1 VGLPCSTA
9 LKKMYE
15 LMSCLAGYLCG
26 SIPFAYIVTRRSMG
40 LDIREVDIGNMGA
53 GAVIRTVGVG
63 WGVFVGVGDIVKG
76 FAPVMLA
83 QYLDVGLFWV
93 YATGFAAVI
102 GHCYPLYIG
111 FRGGHGVA
119 TLIGVFLG
127 IVPKAMGLT
136 LLVMG
141 LVLLLHARNRASR
154 RIFLAVA
161 VSAPFLP
168 ALVYAIYQS
177 IPMVLY
183 SLALVGYVAVRNVR
197 RLRHPRTITERLLG
211 EMDDQ

>member
-1 VGLPCSTA
+1 
-9 LKKMYE
+9 MYE
-15 LMSCLAGYLCG
+15 LISCLAGYLCG
-26 SIPFAYIVTRRSMG
+26 SIPFAYIVTRRSKG
-40 LDIREVDIGNMGA
+40 VDIRKVDIGNMGA

-63 WGVFVGVGDIVKG
+63 PGILVGVGDIAKG

-83 QYLDVGLFWV
+83 QYLDVSLFWV

-111 FRGGHGVA
+111 FRGGQGVA

-141 LVLLLHARNRASR
+141 LVLLMNARNQASR
-154 RIFLAVA
+154 RIFLAIA

-183 SLALVGYVAVRNVR
+183 SLALVGYVTVRNLR

-211 EMDDQ
+211 EKDGQ

>member
-26 SIPFAYIVTRRSMG
+26 SIPFAYIVTRRSKG
-40 LDIREVDIGNMGA
+40 VDIRKVDIGNMGA

-63 WGVFVGVGDIVKG
+63 PGILVGVGDIAKG

-111 FRGGHGVA
+111 FRGGQGVA

-127 IVPKAMGLT
+127 IVP
-136 LLVMG
+136 
-141 LVLLLHARNRASR
+141 
-154 RIFLAVA
+154 
-161 VSAPFLP
+161 
-168 ALVYAIYQS
+168 
-177 IPMVLY
+177 
-183 SLALVGYVAVRNVR
+183 
-197 RLRHPRTITERLLG
+197 
-211 EMDDQ
+211 

>member
-1 VGLPCSTA
+1 
-9 LKKMYE
+9 
-15 LMSCLAGYLCG
+15 MSCLAGYLCG
-26 SIPFAYIVTRRSMG
+26 SIPFAYIVTRRSKG
-40 LDIREVDIGNMGA
+40 VDIRKVDIGNMGA

-63 WGVFVGVGDIVKG
+63 PGILVGVGDIAKG

-83 QYLDVGLFWV
+83 QYLDVSLFWV

-111 FRGGHGVA
+111 FRGGQGVA

-141 LVLLLHARNRASR
+141 LVLLMNARNQASR
-154 RIFLAVA
+154 RIFLAIA

-183 SLALVGYVAVRNVR
+183 SLALVGYVTVRNLR

-211 EMDDQ
+211 EKDGQ

>member
-1 VGLPCSTA
+1 
-9 LKKMYE
+9 
-15 LMSCLAGYLCG
+15 
-26 SIPFAYIVTRRSMG
+26 
-40 LDIREVDIGNMGA
+40 
-53 GAVIRTVGVG
+53 
-63 WGVFVGVGDIVKG
+63 
-76 FAPVMLA
+76 MLA
-83 QYLDVGLFWV
+83 QYLDVSLFWV

-111 FRGGHGVA
+111 FRGGQGVA

-141 LVLLLHARNRASR
+141 LVLLMNARNQASR
-154 RIFLAVA
+154 RIFLAIA

-183 SLALVGYVAVRNVR
+183 SLALVGYVTVRNLR

-211 EMDDQ
+211 EKDGQ

>member
-1 VGLPCSTA
+1 
-9 LKKMYE
+9 MYE

-26 SIPFAYIVTRRSMG
+26 SIPFAYIVTRRSKG
-40 LDIREVDIGNMGA
+40 VDIRKVDIGNMGA

-63 WGVFVGVGDIVKG
+63 PGILVGVGDIAKG

-83 QYLDVGLFWV
+83 QYLDVSLFWV

-111 FRGGHGVA
+111 FRGGQGVA

-141 LVLLLHARNRASR
+141 LVLLMNARNQASR
-154 RIFLAVA
+154 RIFLAIA

-183 SLALVGYVAVRNVR
+183 SLALVGYVTVRNLR

-211 EMDDQ
+211 EKDGQ